1 MKPTIEGSQDNF
13 EMVCISFAKENN
25 RSIKVERGS
34 QKENIFD
41 ETKFINAEDGEL
53 TENNTIRAA
62 NGNII
67 NFEERAFKIVKRNRK
82 MKEQKGV
89 VYNFEVEKKTR
100 TSKREQERGA

>member
-13 EMVCISFAKENN
+13 EMVCISFAKENK
-25 RSIKVERGS
+25 RSIKVERGN

-53 TENNTIRAA
+53 TENNTLKSA

-67 NFEERAFKIVKRNRK
+67 NFGEKAFETVKRNRK
-82 MKEQKGV
+82 MKQQKGII
-89 VYNFEVEKKTR
+89 YNFEIEKKTR
-100 TSKREQERGA
+100 TSKKGQERGA

>member
-13 EMVCISFAKENN
+13 EIVCISFAKESK

-41 ETKFINAEDGEL
+41 ETKFINAEKGEL
-53 TENNTIRAA
+53 TEDNTLKTA

-67 NFEERAFKIVKRNRK
+67 NFEERAFETVKRNRK
-82 MKEQKGV
+82 MKEQKGI

-100 TSKREQERGA
+100 VSKKGQERGA

>member
-13 EMVCISFAKENN
+13 EMVCISFAKENK

-41 ETKFINAEDGEL
+41 ETKFMNAEDGEL
-53 TENNTIRAA
+53 TENNTLELS

-67 NFEERAFKIVKRNRK
+67 EFEEKAFQIVKRNRK
-82 MKEQKGV
+82 MKQQKGI
-89 VYNFEVEKKTR
+89 VYNFEIEKKTR
-100 TSKREQERGA
+100 TSKKGQERGA

>member
-13 EMVCISFAKENN
+13 EMVCISFAEENK

-34 QKENIFD
+34 KKENIFD

-53 TENNTIRAA
+53 TENNTLELS

-67 NFEERAFKIVKRNRK
+67 KFEEKAFQIVKRNRK
-82 MKEQKGV
+82 MKEQKGI
-89 VYNFEVEKKTR
+89 VYNFEIEKKTR
-100 TSKREQERGA
+100 TSKKGQERGA